1 MRIRLLGPLEVVT
14 DEGPANL
21 AGPKERTVLAILS
34 LHAGDLVSSDL
45 LIDAVWGDDPP
56 RTAARTLQAYVSRLR
71 RTLGAPDSGVRI
83 ESGHGG
89 YRLVMPAADVD
100 VVQAESLIAQ
110 AWEAAGRGDHT
121 DAALTFGH
129 ALELW
134 RGRPLGGLADEPWAA
149 PSVSRLAELRAQ
161 ALEGRIDAEL
171 AAGRDA
177 ALTGE
182 LEALCREFPFR
193 ERFWAQRILALYRA
207 GRQAEALEVY
217 QELRGALVAEL
228 GIDPSP
234 ELQRLHH
241 AVLTQDPSLDL
252 ANGEVGA
259 VQIPFPRSLATADG
273 WFVGRERELADLE
286 GWWRRAEEGSIQG
299 VMVGGE
305 PGIGKTQLVREF
317 AARVAEREAVVL
329 YGSSDEELAL
339 TYQPFAEALGGLVE
353 AAPIDLLRSHVRR
366 YGGDLMRLV
375 PALADRLSDAPEPSH
390 AESGSERYRLF
401 ESVEGLLAAAT
412 ERNSRVLL
420 VLDDLQWATKPTLL
434 MLRHLMK
441 RPIPGSLIVCCYR
454 DTEVS
459 EDLAALLAD
468 LRGMP
473 RVARAV
479 LKGLDEDAVARY
491 LADRVDE
498 RLDED
503 GRAFARRLAAETGG
517 SPFFVSE
524 LVHHLSETGVI
535 GGGHGWGDLLEAGS
549 IELPASI
556 HEVVSRRL
564 RALPDLG
571 RRVLS
576 FASVVGPSFSLSML
590 EHLEPAADPDDLLEV
605 VEQAVEAGM
614 LREPAGRVGTY
625 AFSHEL
631 VRQALYDSLSAL
643 RRARLHRRVAEA
655 LEADPGAAERTSEI
669 AQHYLAGAADGV
681 SAKAV
686 SFAVTAAAEAKDR
699 LAFEEAIRICEE
711 GLEIVEWTGDEASAP
726 ACDLLLELGDALWK
740 AGDPLASRQAYDR
753 AAVGARSISDAERS
767 ARAALRSSADLGG
780 WAHSLSSND
789 DHIALLEEALDAL
802 GDGSRALR
810 ARLLARLAVELYWV
824 SDAASRRRQLAAD
837 AVEEAVALED
847 RRVLLYTLVCRQ
859 WATLSPTEPIEERLV
874 SAEVILRLAEALGDD
889 EVVYQARF
897 LRVAAFLEAGDF
909 EGADAEAGEG
919 ARVADRLR
927 VPGFLP
933 WVPAYHALR
942 AWIDGR
948 IDEAQQLNV
957 ETLTEA
963 LERPLDPDLV
973 FALIGGQ
980 SLLFRYLRPLE
991 ETREAIEAVRAE
1003 NAHLTSLQAALC
1015 LVYRLLDQPEE
1026 CRQQLDVVLE
1036 LDWSPDVSYLV
1047 TTGMLV
1053 QPAIYVGDRELA
1065 ERLYGELMPYADRWI
1080 GTLLFTWGPVSL
1092 ALGRLAAFIGDREA
1106 ALAHVERAMSEC
1118 DAAGA
1123 RIFAAECRLTCAE
1136 ALAGDDPA
1144 LTEAMVADAMT
1155 TARELDLPTLEAW
1168 CESASASN

>member
-14 DEGPANL
+14 DQGPANL
-21 AGPKERTVLAILS
+21 AGPKERTVLAILA

-71 RTLGAPDSGVRI
+71 RTLGTPDSEVRI

-89 YRLVMPAADVD
+89 YRLVMPSADVD

-134 RGRPLGGLADEPWAA
+134 RGRPLGDLADESWAA

-177 ALTGE
+177 VLTGE
-182 LEALCREFPFR
+182 LEALCTEFPFR

-217 QELRGALVAEL
+217 QELRGALVTEL

-252 ANGEVGA
+252 ANGEAGTVR
-259 VQIPFPRSLATADG
+259 IRFPRSLAAVDG

-286 GWWRRAEEGSIQG
+286 GWWSRAEEGSTRG

-305 PGIGKTQLVREF
+305 PGIGKTQLLREF
-317 AARVAEREAVVL
+317 AGRVAEREAVVL
-329 YGSSDEELAL
+329 YGSSDEELAP
-339 TYQPFAEALGGLVE
+339 TYQPFAEALRGLVE
-353 AAPIDLLRSHVRR
+353 AAPIDLLRNHVRR
-366 YGGDLMRLV
+366 HGGDLMRLV
-375 PALADRLSDAPEPSH
+375 PALVDRLSDVPEPSH
-390 AESGSERYRLF
+390 AESESERYRLF
-401 ESVEGLLAAAT
+401 ESVEGLLAATA
-412 ERNSRVLL
+412 ERNRVLL

-441 RPIPGSLIVCCYR
+441 RSIPGSLIVCCYR

-468 LRGMP
+468 LRPMP

-479 LKGLDEDAVARY
+479 LKGLDEDAVAHY
-491 LADRVDE
+491 LADRVGDD
-498 RLDED
+498 LDED
-503 GRAFARRLAAETGG
+503 GRAFARRLATETGG

-524 LVHHLSETGVI
+524 VVHHLSETGVI
-535 GGGHGWGDLLEAGS
+535 GGGRGWSALLEAGS

-564 RALPDLG
+564 RALPELG

-576 FASVVGPSFSLSML
+576 LASVVGPSFSLSML
-590 EHLEPAADPDDLLEV
+590 EHLEPTADPDDLLEV

-614 LREPAGRVGTY
+614 LREPAGRIGTY

-631 VRQALYDSLSAL
+631 VRQALYGGLSAL

-655 LEADPGAAERTSEI
+655 LEARPGADERTFEI

-726 ACDLLLELGDALWK
+726 ACDLLLELGDSLWK

-753 AAVGARSISDAERS
+753 AAVVARSISDAERS

-780 WAHSLSSND
+780 WAQSLSSND
-789 DHIALLEEALDAL
+789 DHIALLEEALGAL
-802 GDGSRALR
+802 RDGSKALR

-837 AVEEAVALED
+837 AVDEAVALED

-874 SAEVILRLAEALGDD
+874 SAEVILRLAEALDDD

-909 EGADAEAGEG
+909 EGADAEAAEG

-927 VPGFLP
+927 IPGFLP
-933 WVPAYHALR
+933 WVPAYRALR
-942 AWIDGR
+942 AWIVGR

-957 ETLTEA
+957 ENLTEA

-1026 CRQQLDVVLE
+1026 CRRQLDVVLE

-1065 ERLYGELMPYADRWI
+1065 ERLYRELMPYADRWI

-1092 ALGRLAAFIGDREA
+1092 ALGRLAAFIGDPEA
-1106 ALAHVERAMSEC
+1106 ALAHLERGMSEC

-1123 RIFAAECRLTCAE
+1123 RIFAAECRLACAQ

-1144 LTEAMVADAMT
+1144 LADAMVADAMT

-1168 CESASASN
+1168 CESASASK